1 SSSASE
7 AIASSS
13 LNLSPSGPREKA
25 SVQPTR
31 SNFSVPLG
39 ASTTPSTEM
48 YSVTTIL
55 PIGFSLRGR
64 LDVDWSMRA
73 IGPASAAR
81 TAGPRAPA
89 GGERRAQSP
98 ATGRAVAR
106 LATAVSPPADIEQ
119 PPVGPA

>member
-7 AIASSS
+7 AIVSSS

-31 SNFSVPLG
+31 SNCSVPLG

-55 PIGFSLRGR
+55 PIRCPLRAPLMRLGDAGDQAGLPGADGR
-64 LDVDWSMRA
+64 
-73 IGPASAAR
+73 
-81 TAGPRAPA
+81 PRAPV
-89 GGERRAQSP
+89 GGGRRALST
-98 ATGRAVAR
+98 ATGAV
-106 LATAVSPPADIEQ
+106 
-119 PPVGPA
+119 